1 MISDRKL
8 RKLVSTDKK
17 KCIDQQAAG
26 ADAGTHCSG
35 AALQGGGAL
44 RGPGCAA
51 GEGAGGRGHGWRGLR
66 GRWRRRRRARA
77 RPERAARLARASI
90 RVIWASL
97 RNGDRF
103 PSLMRQTHLTSGPN
117 VDRVQQSHAGCPRS
131 QNQLAKPPEREGY
144 FNLFVKL

>member
-17 KCIDQQAAG
+17 NAS
-26 ADAGTHCSG
+26 TSR
-35 AALQGGGAL
+35 LQGPTRA
-44 RGPGCAA
+44 RTAQGPRCRPAA
-51 GEGAGGRGHGWRGLR
+51 GEGAGRRGHGWRGLR
-66 GRWRRRRRARA
+66 GRRGRTRARPRPARRGWRRRRRARPW
-77 RPERAARLARASI
+77 PERAARPARASI

-117 VDRVQQSHAGCPRS
+117 VDRVQQSHAGCPCS
-131 QNQLAKPPEREGY
+131 QNQLAKPPEGEGV
-144 FNLFVKL
+144 F